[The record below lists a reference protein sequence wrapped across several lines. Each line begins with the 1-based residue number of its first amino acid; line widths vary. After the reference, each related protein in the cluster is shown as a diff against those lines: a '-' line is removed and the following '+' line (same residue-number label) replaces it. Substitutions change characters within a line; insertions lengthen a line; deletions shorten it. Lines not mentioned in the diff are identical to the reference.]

1 MQRANVLRGEFEY
14 DADDPGGYRSGV
26 ARVGQ
31 IAGGKANIVKLFE
44 LPTGQSICPYHYE
57 YEEEWLLILEGNEL
71 VLRRPG
77 GEEPLARGDLVCFP
91 AGPDGAHKV
100 TNHGESVALVLM
112 FSGAPDVA
120 VAVYPD
126 SDKIGV
132 WTTEKTDELMLRRA
146 DGSVD
151 YWDGER

>member
-1 MQRANVLRGEFEY
+1 MKPANVFHAEFEY

-26 ARVGQ
+26 TRVGR
-31 IAGGKANIVKLFE
+31 IAGGKANAVKLFE
-44 LPTGQSICPYHYE
+44 VPAGQSVCPYHYE
-57 YEEEWLLILEGNEL
+57 YDEEWLLVLEGEL
-71 VLRRPG
+71 VLRQPG
-77 GEEPLARGDLVCFP
+77 GEESLARGDLVCFP
-91 AGPDGAHKV
+91 AGPEGAHKV
-100 TNHGESVALVLM
+100 TNSAEAVALVMM
-112 FSGAPDVA
+112 FSRASELA

-132 WTTEKTDELMLRRA
+132 WTGEDADELMVRRV